1 MPTNEEVTVTNA
13 PSDRREVE
21 SDAQPDGVASVVN
34 PPHLPSLYISGF
46 RGIDELTLP
55 RLGRV
60 TLFAG
65 DNGVGKTTILDAV
78 RLYAARGSISAIAS
92 LLDSREEFTESRDG
106 EGNWVNNLWWPA
118 LFHGGPRN
126 EDQKLEIGPAPEASG
141 GRGLVIETVTL
152 DEDSDE
158 VKHKR
163 RETGG
168 GTFGSFFK
176 TVVRFDG
183 EEWRLQRDELQE
195 AKPALNLASEAGR
208 AAAMER
214 RDPLPYTNCVS
225 VGPGLPDNDELAR
238 HWDEIALTTFE
249 SIAVDILKTVVGPN
263 LERVGIIGKPMGPL
277 HKTDRLVVARLT
289 GDRER
294 MPLKS
299 LGDGAL
305 RLFGFALA
313 LTNSIDGY
321 LLIDE
326 AENGIHYSHHEEFW
340 RMLVQTAASYNIQVL
355 ATTHSFDCIAGFSRA
370 VNSIPGEHGMLI
382 RLDKDEDG
390 KLKVATYTQDLLK
403 ITEEMGIEVR

>member
-1 MPTNEEVTVTNA
+1 MTNSQSEQQQTQSGA
-13 PSDRREVE
+13 RPF
-21 SDAQPDGVASVVN
+21 GASSTGD
-34 PPHLPSLYISGF
+34 PLHLPSLYISGF

-78 RLYAARGSISAIAS
+78 RLYAARGSISAITS

-118 LFHGGPRN
+118 LFSGGPRN

-168 GTFGSFFK
+168 GTSGSFFK

-183 EEWRLQRDELQE
+183 EEWRLHKDELQE
-195 AKPALNLASEAGR
+195 AKPAINLASEAGR

-225 VGPGLPDNDELAR
+225 VGPGLPDNDDLAR

-263 LERVGIIGKPMGPL
+263 LERVGVIGKPMGPL

-294 MPLKS
+294 MPLKG

-305 RLFGFALA
+305 RFFGFALA
-313 LTNSIDGY
+313 LTNSINGF

-340 RMLVQTAASYNIQVL
+340 RMIIETAAMYNIQVL

-382 RLDKDEDG
+382 RLDKGEDG
-390 KLKVATYTQDLLK
+390 KLNVAEYTEDLLK